1 MTTTLLTITTNA
13 ANQIKQIISNSKEKC
28 LGVKIDVDKTGCSG
42 YAYKMDYAFEDIE
55 GFDIVEDK
63 GVKIFIEPKAIMFL
77 VGSEMD
83 YKADKLSSR
92 FVFNNPNEK
101 STCGCGES
109 FSV

>member
-77 VGSEMD
+77 AGSEMD
-83 YKADKLSSR
+83 YKKDKLSSR

-109 FSV
+109 FSI

>member
-1 MTTTLLTITTNA
+1 MTATLLTITTNA

-42 YAYKMDYAFEDIE
+42 YAYKMDYAFDGIE
-55 GFDIVEDK
+55 GFDVVEDK
-63 GVKIFIEPKAIMFL
+63 GVKIFIEQKAIMFL

>member
-42 YAYKMDYAFEDIE
+42 YAYKMHYAFEDIE

>member
-1 MTTTLLTITTNA
+1 MTTTLLTLTTNA

-42 YAYKMDYAFEDIE
+42 YAYKMDYAFKDIE
-55 GFDIVEDK
+55 GFDVVEDK

-83 YKADKLSSR
+83 YKTDKLSSR

>member
-1 MTTTLLTITTNA
+1 MTATLLTITTNA

-42 YAYKMDYAFEDIE
+42 YAYKMDYAFDGIE
-55 GFDIVEDK
+55 GFDVVEDK
-63 GVKIFIEPKAIMFL
+63 GVKVFIEPQAIMFL

-83 YKADKLSSR
+83 YKSDKLSSR

-109 FSV
+109 FSI